1 MITSPQNERIKA
13 IRKLQERKYRQE
25 SGLFFLEGI
34 RIVGQALESEAQ
46 VECLLVAPDL
56 LRSEQA
62 WEWVNLARERG
73 VEVLETGVE
82 VFERLSAKE
91 GPQGLAAVVRQ
102 CWDDLAEV
110 QPGKGKPWVALEAV
124 ADPGNLGTILRTSDA
139 AGGAGVILIDQS
151 TDPFDP
157 TSVRASMGALF
168 DQRLVRTST
177 AQFLEWKRA
186 AGCFGVGTSDAAA
199 QDYHTMHYPDSLV
212 VLMGSERQGLSQD
225 LLLACDAVVSIPM
238 LGKSDSLNLAVAT
251 AIVLYETL
259 NQRRDR
265 GYYDRID

>member
-1 MITSPQNERIKA
+1 MITSLQNERIKA
-13 IRKLQERKYRQE
+13 IRKLQDRKSRQE
-25 SGLFFLEGI
+25 SGQFFLEGI
-34 RIVGQALESEAQ
+34 RIVGQALESGAP

-62 WEWVNLARERG
+62 WGWVNQARERG
-73 VEVLETGVE
+73 VEVLETSAE
-82 VFERLSAKE
+82 VFERLSSKE

-102 CWDDLAEV
+102 RWEDLARV
-110 QPGKGKPWVALEAV
+110 QPEMGRPWVALEAV

-139 AGGAGVILIDQS
+139 AGGAGVILIGQS

-157 TSVRASMGALF
+157 SAVRASMGALF
-168 DQRLVRTST
+168 NQRLVKTSGP
-177 AQFLEWKRA
+177 QFLDWKRST
-186 AGCFGVGTSDAAA
+186 GCFMVGTSDAAG
-199 QDYHTMHYPDSLV
+199 QDYHAMRYPDPLV

-225 LLLACDAVVSIPM
+225 LLQACDAVVSIPM

-251 AIVLYETL
+251 AVVLYEVL

-265 GYYDRID
+265 GNYDRID